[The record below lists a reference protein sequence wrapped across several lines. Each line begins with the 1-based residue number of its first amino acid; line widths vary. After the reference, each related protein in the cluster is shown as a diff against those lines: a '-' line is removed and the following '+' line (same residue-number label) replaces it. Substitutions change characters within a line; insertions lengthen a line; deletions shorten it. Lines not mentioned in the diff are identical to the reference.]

1 MRSVLLPAALLALAL
16 SAPVIAPF
24 HEARAQ
30 SGKVSHALTL
40 GDAPKY
46 PAGFKQLDYVNANAP
61 KGGEL
66 KLSTPSGFDS
76 LNPYI
81 PKGDEAPGLGMLYE
95 TLMASPPD
103 DDLSEY
109 GLIAE
114 TVEVPEDLSW
124 IVFNLRAEAKWA
136 NGKPITADDVVWS
149 FEQIKANGE
158 PMYQLYFANVQ
169 KAEVLSPRK
178 VKFSF
183 SGPKNR
189 ELPQIIGQLPV
200 LQKADW
206 EKRGFDK
213 VTMEKWEGSGPYRI
227 ESVEPN
233 RTIVYARRNDWWAKD
248 LPLNKGRY
256 NFDRIRYDVYRD
268 QTIAREAFKSGQYDF
283 RGENS
288 GREWA
293 TFYEFP
299 AVQQGLVKKEM
310 VKHERP
316 GSMLGFIFNT
326 RRDKF
331 RDVRVRR
338 ALMLAWD
345 FEWVNKNLAHDA
357 YYRPSSYF
365 DNSEFAAK
373 GTPSP
378 EELKLLEPLRD
389 KLPKEVFGPAWT
401 APVSDGS
408 GQDRKNLRE
417 AAALLKEAGWQV
429 KDGKLVDAKGAPF
442 VLEFLLQDPS
452 YERMAA
458 PWVQSLQRLGV
469 TLTMRAVD
477 SAQYVSRLR
486 SFDYDVVYSGWGQ
499 SNSPGNEQRSYFSSQ
514 AADNPGGRNLPGIKD
529 PAADVLIDKVVQA
542 QSRAEL
548 KIAVQALDRVLTW
561 GHYIVPTFGLNA
573 DRIAYWDKFGKP
585 EKYPKN
591 GVDFMAW
598 WIDPAKAQK
607 LSNSRQ

>member
-16 SAPVIAPF
+16 SAPFHAPF
-24 HEARAQ
+24 HDARAQ

-76 LNPYI
+76 LNPFI

-95 TLMASPPD
+95 TLMVQPPD

-114 TVEVPEDLSW
+114 TVEVPDDLSW

-136 NGKPITADDVVWS
+136 DGKPITAEDVAWS
-149 FEQIKANGE
+149 FEQIRTAGE
-158 PMYQLYFANVQ
+158 PMLQLYYANVQ

-178 VKFSF
+178 VKFHF

-189 ELPQIIGQLPV
+189 ELPQIMGQLPV

-213 VTMEKWEGSGPYRI
+213 VTMDKWEGSGPYRI

-233 RTIVYARRNDWWAKD
+233 RSIVYARRNDWWGKD
-248 LPLNKGRY
+248 LPVNRGRY

-268 QTIAREAFKSGQYDF
+268 QTVAREAFKSGQYDF

-293 TFYEFP
+293 TFYDFP
-299 AVQQGLVKKEM
+299 AVGQGLVKKEM

-316 GSMLGFIFNT
+316 GAMLGFIFNT

-331 RDVRVRR
+331 KDVRVRR

-389 KLPKEVFGPAWT
+389 KLPKEVFGPAWQ

-429 KDGKLVDAKGAPF
+429 KDGKLVDARGTPM
-442 VLEFLLQDPS
+442 VIEFLMQDPS
-452 YERMAA
+452 YERMGA
-458 PWVQSLQRLGV
+458 PWVQSLQRLGI
-469 TLTMRAVD
+469 TLNMRAVD

-486 SFDYDVVYSGWGQ
+486 SFDYDIVYSGWGQ
-499 SNSPGNEQRSYFSSQ
+499 SNSPGNEQRSFFSSQ
-514 AADNPGGRNLPGIKD
+514 AADNPAGRNLPGIKD
-529 PAADVLIDKVVQA
+529 PAVDALIEKVVQA
-542 QSRAEL
+542 QNRAEL
-548 KIAVQALDRVLTW
+548 RTAVHALDRVLTW
-561 GHYIVPTFGLNA
+561 GHYVVPSFGLNA

-598 WIDPAKAQK
+598 WIDPAKAAK
-607 LSNSRQ
+607 LANSRQ